1 MTSTTTAVIEGK
13 WADGDGNA
21 TIEVAP
27 SSYLDHSD
35 PDVWLNVGGN
45 TAQVVLSQD
54 AARDL
59 ANALLTVIQEQN
71 RARLAAALSHHAGP
85 VSDFE
90 LSGLLTDDECIHAF
104 DSPDHLDGAH
114 SKLGLAR
121 HSEQCGRAEYDALTE
136 DEQVGLSPGD
146 ICIHAQANNAI
157 AGLNTLLG
165 I

>member
-1 MTSTTTAVIEGK
+1 MTTTMTIEGK

-21 TIEVAP
+21 TIEITP
-27 SSYLDHSD
+27 SAYLDDSD

-54 AARDL
+54 AAREL
-59 ANALLTVIQEQN
+59 ANALLTAIQEQ
-71 RARLAAALSHHAGP
+71 ARAALTVALSRHAGP
-85 VSDFE
+85 AQDFE

-114 SKLGLAR
+114 SKLGLAP
-121 HSEQCGRAEYDALTE
+121 HNESCGQAEYLALTE
-136 DEQVGLSPGD
+136 DERVGLAPGD
-146 ICIHAQANNAI
+146 ICIHARANNAI
-157 AGLNTLLG
+157 AGRANTLLG